1 MGNADDQIADI
12 RERVAS
18 IETKVTYLQRA
29 MDVHAE
35 EAHSAKGGGN
45 IVIPV
50 AAVITV
56 LEIVKAVIERL
67 A

>member
-1 MGNADDQIADI
+1 MANIDDQVADI

-18 IETKVTYLQRA
+18 IETKVTYLQRI
-29 MDVHAE
+29 MDRNSE
-35 EAHSAKGGGN
+35 TAKSGGN
-45 IVIPV
+45 VVIPV

-56 LEIVKAVIERL
+56 LEIVKAVIERF